1 MTAPGRSGSRKVS
14 WEKFLSLLLA
24 AIPANIPNISPTHVK
39 LNVRVVNFPFWPHAS
54 VLDGWNAMGLTGKAG
69 VKRLEVNR
77 NIYSGHFSPQ
87 ISAQFCQKFWAKSR
101 RVVHC
106 AYVCNWA
113 DRSWVAV
120 PLWSSPFI
128 WQISGPAYH
137 LRAHRTNNCTTE
149 RATLRVGFLGLPLVI
164 AENICTFVWSIKTL
178 EYIGF

>member
-1 MTAPGRSGSRKVS
+1 MLNVHCNFYGSISNDGTEQIGDLVKCHGRNSCPS
-14 WEKFLSLLLA
+14 
-24 AIPANIPNISPTHVK
+24 IPANIPNISPTHVK

-54 VLDGWNAMGLTGKAG
+54 VSDGWNAMGLKLRKAG

-87 ISAQFCQKFWAKSR
+87 ILAQFCQKFWAKSR

-128 WQISGPAYH
+128 CQISGP
-137 LRAHRTNNCTTE
+137 
-149 RATLRVGFLGLPLVI
+149 P
-164 AENICTFVWSIKTL
+164 
-178 EYIGF
+178 